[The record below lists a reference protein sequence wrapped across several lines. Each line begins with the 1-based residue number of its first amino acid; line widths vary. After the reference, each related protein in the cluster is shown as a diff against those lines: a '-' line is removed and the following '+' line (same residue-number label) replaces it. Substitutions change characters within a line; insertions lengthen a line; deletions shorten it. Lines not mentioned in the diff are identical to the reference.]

1 MVEVLKYDV
10 LILGS
15 GLAGLRAA
23 FEAARISGGKIRIA
37 VVSKVHA
44 MRSHSVSAEGGASAV
59 LYPKENGDSLD
70 LHGYDTAKGSDFL
83 ADQDA
88 IELLVQTAPQEIKF
102 LDHLGVPWSR
112 DPQGK
117 ILQRPFGGMTIPRTT
132 FAQDKTGFFLLS
144 TLYDNTLRFGNIDM
158 LHEHFATSIILENG
172 VFKGI
177 TAIDLKTGEFKVI
190 LAKAGIIATGGNG
203 RVYGFTTM
211 AHSSTGDGYSLAYR
225 AGIPLKDFEFPQFH
239 PTALVPNGI
248 LITEGARGEGGYLVN
263 KDGERFM
270 KRYAPSRMEL
280 APRDIVSR
288 SIITEI
294 NQGRGF
300 MDEESG
306 LGYVLLDLRHL
317 GEERLNKRLPMI
329 REISIKTIGVDP
341 VDEPIPVRPAMHYMM
356 GGIHVDLKGQV
367 YIDAEKKIPN
377 LWAAGEAANVS
388 VHGANRLG
396 SNSLSECL
404 VWGHFTGEAAAKY
417 AMTTSIELEYNGY
430 VKDAAEKEEKRIFD
444 GLLHKET
451 NAENPYD
458 IKHEMNKIMDTYV
471 YVFREKSGLEEAYSS
486 LKKLR
491 ERFNNSRIEDRGLI
505 YNQNLKDLMEIDFL
519 LEQAEIITLGA
530 LNRTESRGAHAR
542 LDYPKRDDVNW
553 LKHTLAFYTKEGP
566 SFSYIPVK
574 ITKWK
579 PEERKY

>member
-23 FEAARISGGKIRIA
+23 FEAARISNGKIRIA

-172 VFKGI
+172 VFRGI

-300 MDEESG
+300 TDEESG
-306 LGYVLLDLRHL
+306 LSYVLLDLRHL

-329 REISIKTIGVDP
+329 REIPIKTIGVDP

-404 VWGHFTGEAAAKY
+404 VWGHFTGEEAAKY
-417 AMTTSIELEYNGY
+417 AMTSSTEPGYDGY
-430 VKDAAEKEEKRIFD
+430 VKEAAEKEEKRIFD

-491 ERFNNSRIEDRGLI
+491 ERFNNSRIEDRGLV

-542 LDYPKRDDVNW
+542 IDYPKRDDVNW

-566 SFSYIPVK
+566 SFSYIPVR

>member
-23 FEAARISGGKIRIA
+23 FEAARISNGKIRIA

-117 ILQRPFGGMTIPRTT
+117 ILQRSFGGMTIPRTT

-172 VFKGI
+172 VFRGI

-300 MDEESG
+300 TDEESG
-306 LGYVLLDLRHL
+306 LSYVLLDLRHL

-404 VWGHFTGEAAAKY
+404 VWGHFTGEEAAKY
-417 AMTTSIELEYNGY
+417 AMTSSTEPGYDGY
-430 VKDAAEKEEKRIFD
+430 VKEAAEKEEKRIFD

-491 ERFNNSRIEDRGLI
+491 ERFNNSRIEDRGLV

-542 LDYPKRDDVNW
+542 IDYPKRDDVNW

-566 SFSYIPVK
+566 SFSYIPVR